1 MTITAK
7 VIAHSAHKGCP
18 DLITLQLR
26 YPRFIHAELMTH
38 RAFSRNASSSRAV
51 PVERM
56 IADVENDI
64 AMPVEWGKNQ
74 PGMQARSEMDIE
86 DALWARVV
94 WGEAAKDAI
103 KHAKRLNALSTHKQ
117 IVNRIMEPFSHISVV
132 VTATDWG
139 NFFELRCHDDAD
151 PTMRALAFAM
161 RNAIADSSA
170 GDFDRFCQW
179 HLPYIGGEEVTRYS
193 VDELKAMSVAR
204 CARVSYL
211 RHDGTYTTAD
221 ADVALAAKL
230 AEARH
235 MSPFEHQ
242 ARPTPGERHAN
253 LNGWQS
259 QRSLIDK
266 ELWIETC
273 LLGSA

>member
-7 VIAHSAHKGCP
+7 VIAHSAHEGCH
-18 DLITLQLR
+18 DLITLELR

-38 RAFSRNASSSRAV
+38 RVFSRNASSSRAV
-51 PVERM
+51 PAERM

-64 AMPVEWGKNQ
+64 GMPVEWGKNQ
-74 PGMQARSEMDIE
+74 PGMQARCPLNDYMTSRSRFTWEKAAL
-86 DALWARVV
+86 DAVRNARLLE
-94 WGEAAKDAI
+94 GYGA
-103 KHAKRLNALSTHKQ
+103 HKQ
-117 IVNRIMEPFSHISVV
+117 IVNRILEPFAHISVV
-132 VTATDWG
+132 VTATDWD
-139 NFFELRCHDDAD
+139 NFFELRCHEDAD

-211 RHDGTYTTAD
+211 RHDGTYTTAE
-221 ADVALAAKL
+221 ADIALAAKL
-230 AEARH
+230 AKARH

-253 LNGWQS
+253 FSGWQS
-259 QRSLIDK
+259 YRNMM
-266 ELWIETC
+266 ETEQ
-273 LLGSA
+273 

>member
-1 MTITAK
+1 MTIEAK
-7 VIAHSAHKGCP
+7 VIAHSAHPGCP

-26 YPRFIHAELMTH
+26 YPRFIHAEVMTH

-51 PVERM
+51 PVARM
-56 IADVENDI
+56 IADVEADI

-74 PGMQARSEMDIE
+74 PGMQAREPMLSG
-86 DALWARVV
+86 DAKQARAI
-94 WGEAAKDAI
+94 WQDAAAGAVA
-103 KHAKRLNALSTHKQ
+103 HARRLMAVGAHKQ
-117 IVNRIMEPFSHISVV
+117 IVNRVLEPFAHISVV
-132 VTATDWG
+132 VTATDWQ
-139 NFFELRCHDDAD
+139 NFFDLRRHEDAD

-161 RNAIADSSA
+161 RNAIADSA
-170 GDFDRFCQW
+170 PVAFDRFCQW

-211 RHDGTYTTAD
+211 RHDGTYTTAE

-230 AEARH
+230 AKARH

-242 ARPTPGERHAN
+242 ARPTPGKQHAN
-253 LNGWQS
+253 FTGWQS
-259 QRSLIDK
+259 YRSMMV
-266 ELWIETC
+266 
-273 LLGSA
+273 ANNA